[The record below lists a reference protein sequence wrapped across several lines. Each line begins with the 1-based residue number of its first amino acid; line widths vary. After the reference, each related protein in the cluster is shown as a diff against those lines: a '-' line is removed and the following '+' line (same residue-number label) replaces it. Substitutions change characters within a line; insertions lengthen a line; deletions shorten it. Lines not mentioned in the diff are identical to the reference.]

1 VHKSFSVLA
10 LVLGVS
16 VAACGG
22 PSPTSSATSG
32 SSVDTAVVRGSVHF
46 TGTAPKPGIIRLDG
60 DKTCVELNQSNERQ
74 VTEILTGEGN
84 TLQNVFVYVK
94 DGLNGRQY
102 APPTEPVVIDQRRCE
117 YVPHV
122 FGIQVGQPLAIRNSD
137 PLLHNIRADGQQN
150 AFNLGE
156 PAPMT
161 VTRVFATREVMV
173 PVKCDVHAWMRA
185 HIGVL
190 DHPFFAVTGTDGS
203 FALRNLPAGTYTIEA
218 WHEKL
223 GTTTTQVTVKADES
237 KDVSFTFAMSN

>member
-1 VHKSFSVLA
+1 MHTSFSILA

-22 PSPTSSATSG
+22 PPPTSSASSG
-32 SSVDTAVVRGSVHF
+32 STADTAVVRGIVHF

-74 VTEILTGEGN
+74 VTEILIGEGN

-102 APPTEPVVIDQRRCE
+102 APPTEPVVIDQHRCE

-137 PLLHNIRADGQQN
+137 PLLHNIRADGKQN

-161 VTRVFATREVMV
+161 VTRVFATSEVMI

-185 HIGVL
+185 HIGVV
-190 DHPFFAVTGTDGS
+190 DHPFFAVTGNDGT
-203 FALRNLPAGTYTIEA
+203 FALRNMPAGTYTIEA

-223 GTTTTQVTVKADES
+223 GTTTTQVTIGADES